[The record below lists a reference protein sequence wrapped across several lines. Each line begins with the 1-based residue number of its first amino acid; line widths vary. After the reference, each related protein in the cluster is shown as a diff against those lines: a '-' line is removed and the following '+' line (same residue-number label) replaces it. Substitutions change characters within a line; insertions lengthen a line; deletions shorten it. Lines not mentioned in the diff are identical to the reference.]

1 MCLED
6 PEEDVPLDSAESRS
20 PKTVVFLCF
29 SVTHLFLP
37 LWVSALLS
45 FILWQNRPTL

>member
-6 PEEDVPLDSAESRS
+6 PEEDLPLDSAESRN

-29 SVTHLFLP
+29 SITQLFFP

-45 FILWQNRPTL
+45 FSLWQNHPTL